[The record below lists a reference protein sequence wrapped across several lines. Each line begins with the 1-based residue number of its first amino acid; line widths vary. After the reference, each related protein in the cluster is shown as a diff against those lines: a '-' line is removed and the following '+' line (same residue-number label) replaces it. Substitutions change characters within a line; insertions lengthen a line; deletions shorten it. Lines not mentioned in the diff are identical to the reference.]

1 MTKAS
6 RLIAFTMPIMMLIMN
21 LSMVAALWF
30 GGLQVNAG
38 TMTEGQIIAFINYLT
53 QILFSLLMIAFILM
67 MASRAKISTERI
79 IEVLET
85 EVDIKDEESSK
96 DLKITKGEIVF
107 ENVSFRYERAK
118 GEPVLKNI
126 SFKVESGQTV
136 AILGGTG
143 SGKTSLVSLIP
154 RLYDVTDGRILIDNI
169 DIREYKLDSLRKA
182 IGMVLQK
189 SILFSGTI
197 RDNLKWGNEHLSDN
211 KMIEAC
217 KTACAHDFIISF
229 PEQYDTVLGQG
240 GVNLS
245 GGQKQRL
252 SIARTLIKEPKILIL
267 DDSTSAVDMETE
279 AKIQNALKQIKGC
292 TTIII
297 AQRITSVMNA
307 DKIIVLEDG
316 EIVAEGNHEELLKN
330 SPIYQDIY
338 HSQIRE
344 GDIIND

>member
-240 GVNLS
+240 CVNLS

-292 TTIII
+292 TIIII